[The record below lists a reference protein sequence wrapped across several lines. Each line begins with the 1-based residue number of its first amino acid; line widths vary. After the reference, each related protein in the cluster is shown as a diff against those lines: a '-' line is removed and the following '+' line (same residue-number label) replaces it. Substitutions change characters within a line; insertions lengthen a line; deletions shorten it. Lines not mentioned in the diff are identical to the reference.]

1 MMSSSFDE
9 RVEARLIGLNM
20 ATDLSAEIDGLI
32 TNSANVIRSNET
44 SNSQQL
50 DNRSSASS
58 TFDSLSSNNSFKMT
72 DGHIVARR

>member
-1 MMSSSFDE
+1 MSSGFDE

-72 DGHIVARR
+72 DSHIVARR